1 MTYGDRKYNHET
13 RSLRRTDIVH
23 GISLQSLNPLILR
36 DFLDLGVFWRIL
48 RGFLGLCRLARARG
62 ASLRLCRHDDREEKQ
77 IYFVAKWRYS
87 NALQARFTDSGVW
100 HGSSSFH
107 SSSTA
112 SVCLLLLVAHS
123 NQT

>member
-62 ASLRLCRHDDREEKQ
+62 ASLRLCRHDDREERNKFISWPNGDTATPCRRFRLCQ
-77 IYFVAKWRYS
+77 WGLARIIIISQFLYRLSMSVAVGG
-87 NALQARFTDSGVW
+87 T
-100 HGSSSFH
+100 
-107 SSSTA
+107 
-112 SVCLLLLVAHS
+112 
-123 NQT
+123 